1 MTVHVVIPARFGS
14 TRLPGKP
21 LVDIGGQPMVVR
33 VAQQAARSV
42 ADDVVVAVDDQ
53 RVATA
58 VEAAGF
64 TAVLTDPEHTSG
76 SDRSMQVAELMRWPD
91 EDHII
96 NMQGDEPL
104 MPISVINAL
113 IEKLRALPTLEM
125 ATVSE
130 PLEALDDF
138 LNPNVVKVVADDSW
152 HAMYFSRAPIPF
164 ARDSLASGTVSE
176 DAWSELQSTGRIQR
190 HVGIYGFRVNGLRTF
205 VELGL
210 SALEKIEMLEQ
221 LRWLQAGLK
230 LLIVPAQEPVPGG
243 VDTPADLER
252 VQALWSKVS
261 D

>member
-1 MTVHVVIPARFGS
+1 MH
-14 TRLPGKP
+14 PGYGF
-21 LVDIGGQPMVVR
+21 LSENADF
-33 VAQQAARSV
+33 AA
-42 ADDVVVAVDDQ
+42 
-53 RVATA
+53 A

-96 NMQGDEPL
+96 NVQGDEPL

-113 IEKLRALPTLEM
+113 IEKLQALPTLEM

-138 LNPNVVKVVADDSW
+138 LDPNVVKVVAADSW
-152 HAMYFSRAPIPF
+152 HAMYFSRASIPF

-190 HVGIYGFRVNGLRTF
+190 PVGIYGFRVNALRPF

-221 LRWLQAGLK
+221 LRWLQAGWK

-252 VQALWSKVS
+252 IQALWSEVS

>member
-1 MTVHVVIPARFGS
+1 
-14 TRLPGKP
+14 
-21 LVDIGGQPMVVR
+21 
-33 VAQQAARSV
+33 
-42 ADDVVVAVDDQ
+42 
-53 RVATA
+53 
-58 VEAAGF
+58 
-64 TAVLTDPEHTSG
+64 
-76 SDRSMQVAELMRWPD
+76 MQVAELMRWPD

-96 NMQGDEPL
+96 NVQGDEPL

-113 IEKLRALPTLEM
+113 IEKLQALPTLEM

-152 HAMYFSRAPIPF
+152 HAMYFSRASIPF

-252 VQALWSKVS
+252 IQALWSEVS

>member
-96 NMQGDEPL
+96 NVQGDEPL

-113 IEKLRALPTLEM
+113 IEKLQALPTLEM

-138 LNPNVVKVVADDSW
+138 LDPNVVKVVADDSW
-152 HAMYFSRAPIPF
+152 HAMYFLEPLYLLPETLWRRVLSQKMPGANCSRLGEYSDTLVF
-164 ARDSLASGTVSE
+164 MV
-176 DAWSELQSTGRIQR
+176 
-190 HVGIYGFRVNGLRTF
+190 F
-205 VELGL
+205 V
-210 SALEKIEMLEQ
+210 
-221 LRWLQAGLK
+221 
-230 LLIVPAQEPVPGG
+230 
-243 VDTPADLER
+243 
-252 VQALWSKVS
+252 
-261 D
+261 